1 MAEELAKKKKVR
13 ATHKGVIRKLLNK
26 IEEITKAEAEPTAE
40 LESKLKQY
48 EINFKEKLDTLIKLD
63 DEIFVR
69 SEDKD
74 IDTKIQQSE
83 DYKSRIYEALV
94 AITDKLKKEVEV
106 TKKPTEESSVVA
118 PFVTPK
124 EKSLTLKLPKLQIK
138 KFTGNAVE
146 WQAFWDSF
154 DSSVNK
160 QKGLAKVEKFCYLRN
175 LLQGI
180 PYTTIAGFALT
191 DSNYDEAVKLLKERY
206 GRREMIVNS

>member
-1 MAEELAKKKKVR
+1 MAEELAKKRKVR
-13 ATHKGVIRKLLNK
+13 GTHKGVITKLLNK

-48 EINFKEKLDTLIKLD
+48 EINLKEKLETLIKLD

-74 IDTKIQQSE
+74 IDVEIQQSE

-106 TKKPTEESSVVA
+106 TKKPIEEPSVVA
-118 PFVTPK
+118 PVVITIK
-124 EKSLTLKLPKLQIK
+124 EKSLTVKLPKLQIK

-160 QKGLAKVEKFCYLRN
+160 QKGLAKVEKFCYL
-175 LLQGI
+175 
-180 PYTTIAGFALT
+180 
-191 DSNYDEAVKLLKERY
+191 
-206 GRREMIVNS
+206 

>member
-13 ATHKGVIRKLLNK
+13 GTHKGVITKLLNK

-48 EINFKEKLDTLIKLD
+48 EINLKEKLDTLIKLD

-74 IDTKIQQSE
+74 IDVEIQQSE

-106 TKKPTEESSVVA
+106 TTKTYRGTYSCCSS
-118 PFVTPK
+118 
-124 EKSLTLKLPKLQIK
+124 
-138 KFTGNAVE
+138 
-146 WQAFWDSF
+146 
-154 DSSVNK
+154 
-160 QKGLAKVEKFCYLRN
+160 CY
-175 LLQGI
+175 
-180 PYTTIAGFALT
+180 T
-191 DSNYDEAVKLLKERY
+191 
-206 GRREMIVNS
+206 